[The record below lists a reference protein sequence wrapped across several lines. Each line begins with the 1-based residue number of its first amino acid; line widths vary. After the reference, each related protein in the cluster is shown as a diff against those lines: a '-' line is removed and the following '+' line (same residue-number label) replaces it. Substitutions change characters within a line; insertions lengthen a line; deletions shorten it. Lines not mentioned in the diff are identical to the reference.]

1 MKSTTSACSV
11 FISVQFSLVQFRI
24 LYCVFREISF
34 VEPQHNSK
42 TAHMIKITTKRST
55 LLNKNTVTARV
66 WCRGRIDRKR
76 NSTINLTTDS
86 GACY

>member
-1 MKSTTSACSV
+1 MQAPLSYIATIV
-11 FISVQFSLVQFRI
+11 RIELSVQAPLSYIATIVLIKLSVQA
-24 LYCVFREISF
+24 
-34 VEPQHNSK
+34 PQSYIA
-42 TAHMIKITTKRST
+42 TIVLIKLSV
-55 LLNKNTVTARV
+55 VTARV

>member
-1 MKSTTSACSV
+1 MEMELPVNVCQG
-11 FISVQFSLVQFRI
+11 QFKVMFWVIDLTAVCLQLEEWLALLTLWTVLVA
-24 LYCVFREISF
+24 LE
-34 VEPQHNSK
+34 VEGGGGG
-42 TAHMIKITTKRST
+42 
-55 LLNKNTVTARV
+55 VTARV

>member
-1 MKSTTSACSV
+1 MKVPTM
-11 FISVQFSLVQFRI
+11 
-24 LYCVFREISF
+24 
-34 VEPQHNSK
+34 HN
-42 TAHMIKITTKRST
+42 MDII
-55 LLNKNTVTARV
+55 VTARV

>member
-1 MKSTTSACSV
+1 MEKKKRGNRLDQDSIRQTAVEGTDGGLHPAVDGQS
-11 FISVQFSLVQFRI
+11 RRRRM
-24 LYCVFREISF
+24 REPPEQDHQTDS
-34 VEPQHNSK
+34 NGMRWWS
-42 TAHMIKITTKRST
+42 
-55 LLNKNTVTARV
+55 VTARV

>member
-1 MKSTTSACSV
+1 MIMMIETIVMKLMVMMTKATIRIILTMIRM
-11 FISVQFSLVQFRI
+11 ISML
-24 LYCVFREISF
+24 
-34 VEPQHNSK
+34 
-42 TAHMIKITTKRST
+42 MIIVK
-55 LLNKNTVTARV
+55 ARV

>member
-1 MKSTTSACSV
+1 MVSLSCYSSFSSSSSSAFAASSSG
-11 FISVQFSLVQFRI
+11 FTI
-24 LYCVFREISF
+24 LGEIFAYATGFLF
-34 VEPQHNSK
+34 VC
-42 TAHMIKITTKRST
+42 
-55 LLNKNTVTARV
+55 VTARV

>member
-1 MKSTTSACSV
+1 MV
-11 FISVQFSLVQFRI
+11 ERGRRRI
-24 LYCVFREISF
+24 KE
-34 VEPQHNSK
+34 EEEEEEEDG
-42 TAHMIKITTKRST
+42 
-55 LLNKNTVTARV
+55 VTARV

>member
-1 MKSTTSACSV
+1 M
-11 FISVQFSLVQFRI
+11 FSQMGGGRI
-24 LYCVFREISF
+24 LCLVRWDG
-34 VEPQHNSK
+34 
-42 TAHMIKITTKRST
+42 
-55 LLNKNTVTARV
+55 VTARV